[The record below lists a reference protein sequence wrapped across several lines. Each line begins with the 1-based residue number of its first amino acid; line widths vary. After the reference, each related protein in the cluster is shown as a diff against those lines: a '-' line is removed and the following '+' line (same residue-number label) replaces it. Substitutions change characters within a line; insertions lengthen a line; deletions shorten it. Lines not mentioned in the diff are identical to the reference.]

1 MNRQL
6 YRVIGGIVVSV
17 LVIAAAAFGYIY
29 VSGGSGQ
36 ASAPIS
42 APALSADNTAG
53 SGSTQKVYRIDPAQS
68 KVTFTLTEDLM
79 GKPNTVVATTDRV
92 AGDVLIDLKNPA
104 NTKIGEIRVDVRSI
118 ATDSG
123 MRDRMIRGQILQ
135 SNQDKFEFAT
145 FTPTAIMGLPDKLA
159 AGQTVSFK
167 IAGNLTVRDITKPVT
182 FDAMATLSTDSPER
196 VSGTATTTVKRAD
209 YNLQIPNVPSVANVS
224 DDVKLAIDFVAPLSA
239 GSAAQATAAPTAAQ

>member
-1 MNRQL
+1 MNRQM
-6 YRVIGGIVVSV
+6 YRIIGGIVVTV
-17 LVIAAAAFGYIY
+17 LVVAAAAFGYIY

-42 APALSADNTAG
+42 APALSANNTTG
-53 SGSTQKVYRIDPAQS
+53 TGTTQKVYRIDPAQS

-79 GKPNTVVATTDRV
+79 GKPNTVVATTNQV
-92 AGDVLIDLKNPA
+92 AGDVLIDLNNPA
-104 NTKIGEIRVDVRSI
+104 NTKVGEIRVDVRSL

-135 SNQDKFEFAT
+135 SSQDKYEFVS
-145 FTPTAIMGLPDKLA
+145 FMPTAVTGLPDKLV

-182 FDAMATLSTDSPER
+182 FDATATLSTDSPER
-196 VSGTATTTVKRAD
+196 VTGSATTTVKRAD
-209 YNLQIPNVPSVANVS
+209 YNLQIPNVASVANVS
-224 DDVKLAIDFVAPLSA
+224 DDVKLAIEFVAPLST
-239 GSAAQATAAPTAAQ
+239 GAAQATAAATAAQ